1 MIFYKKFFKKGIDI
15 IQFNDIIDLDKL
27 QGCVK
32 NRTYSPAF
40 CLYTHKEKRM
50 NSKKERKDLNTLI
63 LGVRDKSQED
73 FEILLEQYSPL
84 IESCV
89 AFYSIGTLEKYKEDF
104 KQEATVAF
112 YNSILSYNIAQSSVE
127 FGLYAKI
134 CICNALNSQIRISK
148 KFLPE
153 TPQTDLDSFE
163 FLIGNE
169 DPSLKVLEE
178 ERLDDLFKIIK
189 DSLSD
194 YEYKIW
200 KLYFSGFSVSD
211 IAAHLDTDSKSVSN
225 AIYRIRVK
233 LKASIKNN

>member
-1 MIFYKKFFKKGIDI
+1 
-15 IQFNDIIDLDKL
+15 
-27 QGCVK
+27 
-32 NRTYSPAF
+32 
-40 CLYTHKEKRM
+40 M
-50 NSKKERKDLNTLI
+50 NSKKERKDLNALI
-63 LGVRDKSQED
+63 LSVRNKNQED

-89 AFYSIGTLEKYKEDF
+89 SFYSGGPLEKYKEDF
-104 KQEATVAF
+104 RQEATVAF
-112 YNSILSYNIAQSSVE
+112 YNSILNYDMSQSSVE

-163 FLIGNE
+163 FFIGSE

-189 DSLSD
+189 KSLSE

-200 KLYFSGFSVSD
+200 KLYFSGFSVSS
-211 IAAHLDTDSKSVSN
+211 IAKQLSTDSKSVSN